1 LTSGAGLRTR
11 RHSWKQ
17 HSQAAQENSP
27 SAGAPFW
34 RHWLPRGKGLDLP
47 AVARNPL
54 RGPADREP
62 WADRYDREL
71 KDIFALQDEIT
82 LRITQ
87 ALQIKL
93 KGEQARIYGRGT
105 DNLDAYLKWLQGQDL
120 LIRGNKDDNTLAR
133 RMFEDAIRSD
143 PDWAQASV
151 LLGWTYLMESLS
163 GGVLL
168 PNPLLMRQSILMNS

>member
-1 LTSGAGLRTR
+1 MKAIL
-11 RHSWKQ
+11 
-17 HSQAAQENSP
+17 
-27 SAGAPFW
+27 
-34 RHWLPRGKGLDLP
+34 
-47 AVARNPL
+47 
-54 RGPADREP
+54 
-62 WADRYDREL
+62 
-71 KDIFALQDEIT
+71 ALQDEIT

-93 KGEQARIYGRGT
+93 TEGEQARIYGRGT